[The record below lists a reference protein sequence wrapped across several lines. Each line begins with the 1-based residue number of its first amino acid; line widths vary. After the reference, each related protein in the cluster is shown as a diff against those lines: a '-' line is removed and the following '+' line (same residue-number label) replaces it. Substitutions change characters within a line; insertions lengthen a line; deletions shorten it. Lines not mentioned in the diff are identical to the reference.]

1 MNRALEP
8 LNSVPI
14 YHIRPDIRYKGWFG
28 WWFQGSRGRPCGAPE
43 PRSGTPELG
52 PDIPYPTSDI
62 RYKRSFGGWFQSSLN
77 RPCGAPEPRSGAP
90 EIGPDIPYST
100 SDIRYKRWFGG
111 WFQGSLNRPC
121 GATRALEPQKSV
133 PIYHIRPPISDIKG
147 CLKGGFKGSR
157 NRPISRPILRLTFD
171 MYRLILI
178 TRCVSCLVV
187 SYLALF
193 GGILLRFPLL
203 C

>member
-1 MNRALEP
+1 VVWRVVSRLSES
-8 LNSVPI
+8 SVW
-14 YHIRPDIRYKGWFG
+14 G
-28 WWFQGSRGRPCGAPE
+28 
-43 PRSGTPELG
+43 
-52 PDIPYPTSDI
+52 
-62 RYKRSFGGWFQSSLN
+62 
-77 RPCGAPEPRSGAP
+77 EPRSGAP
-90 EIGPDIPYST
+90 EIGPDIPYPT

-121 GATRALEPQKSV
+121 GANRALEPLKSVPIYHISV

-157 NRPISRPILRLTFD
+157 NRPISRPILRLTLD
-171 MYRLILI
+171 MHRLILI
-178 TRCVSCLVV
+178 TRRVSCLVV